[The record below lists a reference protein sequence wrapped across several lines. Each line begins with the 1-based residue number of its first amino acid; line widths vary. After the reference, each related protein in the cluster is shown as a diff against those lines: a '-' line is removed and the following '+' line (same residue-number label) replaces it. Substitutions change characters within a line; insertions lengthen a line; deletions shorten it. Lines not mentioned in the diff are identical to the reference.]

1 MLIRWTPYSD
11 FANILQ
17 SFDNLARQSD
27 SRDAGVNDDNLSAEA
42 QDDTRALTS
51 WPSRAGFPAV
61 ETFQRGDNLMLRAE
75 LPGIDPADIKMT
87 VEDGRLI
94 LSGEKKQTRQE
105 NDSDHYMCEVS
116 YGRFQRSFRLPRGV
130 KAEQLKA
137 RHENGILTVTIPVRS
152 LEDVSRRVPIQIG
165 SEPQAT
171 GKTSETSVTPAAADT
186 ARSA

>member
-11 FANILQ
+11 FANIFQ
-17 SFDNLARQSD
+17 SFDNLARQNTGRTD
-27 SRDAGVNDDNLSAEA
+27 ENLPAEA
-42 QDDTRALTS
+42 SNDTQDLAS
-51 WPSRAGFPAV
+51 WSTPAGFPAV
-61 ETFQRGDNLMLRAE
+61 ESFKRDDNLILRAE
-75 LPGIDPADIKMT
+75 LPGINPADIKMT
-87 VEDGRLI
+87 VEDGRLV

-105 NDSDHYMCEVS
+105 KDSDHFLNEVS

-130 KAEQLKA
+130 RAEQLKA

-165 SEPQAT
+165 SEQQAT
-171 GKTSETSVTPAAADT
+171 EKTPETANTAGVTDT

>member
-11 FANILQ
+11 FAHLLQ
-17 SFDNLARQSD
+17 SFDNLARQSGAV
-27 SRDAGVNDDNLSAEA
+27 DAGVNDDNAVTEGH
-42 QDDTRALTS
+42 DDSRALTS
-51 WPSRAGFPAV
+51 WSSRAGFPAV
-61 ETFQRGDNLMLRAE
+61 ETFQRGDHLILRAE
-75 LPGIDPADIKMT
+75 LPGIDTADIKMT
-87 VEDGRLI
+87 VEDGRLV

-105 NDSDHYMCEVS
+105 DDSDHYLCEVS

-137 RHENGILTVTIPVRS
+137 HHENGILTVTIPVRS

-171 GKTSETSVTPAAADT
+171 DTTVKAGNDAADT